1 MKINEI
7 QLRNLIKESIEKV
20 LSEAVTNKV
29 DNFDSISNMLNLTDP
44 DQFYFVQIIKRWK
57 DNSDKG
63 MTKNM
68 GDTYH
73 AGGDYGNFKNGTA
86 FKVRTAQELQ
96 SLKQQIVSYCDKNN
110 ARAYITSNPRSQSAI
125 DGFKQTYLDRI
136 KRHNKGVLPKYADYA
151 EEMLA
156 GQVKEDPSWTD
167 RPRFF
172 LDIDTTDK
180 RIWNITK
187 AILKHYNITVEN
199 EYTTPSGGL
208 HVVIPNRFA
217 IQNLRKVIEELRV
230 FDGFKDMGRHQTV
243 HANFDGKLILYS
255 NVDTAGYK

>member
-1 MKINEI
+1 MKINENE
-7 QLRNLIKESIEKV
+7 LRKLIKESIEKV

-29 DNFDSISNMLNLTDP
+29 DNFDMISNMLNLTDP
-44 DQFYFVQIIKRWK
+44 DQFYFIQIIKRWK
-57 DNSDKG
+57 DNGDKG
-63 MTKNM
+63 MVKNV

-73 AGGDYGNFKNGTA
+73 QGGDYGNLKSGTA

-125 DGFKQTYLDRI
+125 DGFKQTYLDRL
-136 KRHNKGVLPKYADYA
+136 KRKNHGVLPKYANYV
-151 EEMLA
+151 EEILA
-156 GQVKEDPSWTD
+156 AQAKEDASWTD

-172 LDIDTTDK
+172 LDIDTKDK
-180 RIWNITK
+180 RIWSITK
-187 AILKHYNITVEN
+187 AILKDNNITIES

-208 HVVIPNRFA
+208 HIVIPNRFA
-217 IQNLRKVIEELRV
+217 IRNLREVIEQLRV
-230 FDGFKDMGRHQTV
+230 FDGFKYMDKHQTV
-243 HANFDGKLILYS
+243 HANFDGKLILYA

>member
-29 DNFDSISNMLNLTDP
+29 DNFDMISNMLNLTDP

-125 DGFKQTYLDRI
+125 DGFKQSYLDRL
-136 KRHNKGVLPKYADYA
+136 KRHNRGVLPKYADYA
-151 EEMLA
+151 EEILA
-156 GQVKEDPSWTD
+156 AQAKEDASWTD

-172 LDIDTTDK
+172 LDIDTKDQ

-187 AILKHYNITVEN
+187 AILKHYNITIEN

-230 FDGFKDMGRHQTV
+230 FDGFKDMGKHQTV

-255 NVDTAGYK
+255 NVDTAGY